1 MPPRKRRSARNP
13 KSDPY
18 DALAGVL
25 AGVGTGIVAFGIVAH
40 SRNAE
45 ASTVT
50 SRINPSTRLADLRG
64 EYAAMY
70 AAAQIRPERLAS
82 VDALVSTLA
91 SHRDRYEGLSRDTGV
106 PWYVI
111 AVVHA
116 MEGGGSSGRFTGHLH
131 NGDTLAHRT
140 TSYPPNRPVAPPA
153 AGEGQPYTWEE
164 SGRDALSRW
173 RSVTDWSLPAT
184 LWRLEGYNGFG
195 TRGHGVPTPYL
206 WSFTD
211 QYVKGKYTSD
221 GPAGWNP
228 DFVSRQVGAAAIL
241 KRMEQRGIIPPLA

>member
-1 MPPRKRRSARNP
+1 MR

-45 ASTVT
+45 ASTMPHVN
-50 SRINPSTRLADLRG
+50 RSTKLSDLRG

-70 AAAQIRPERLAS
+70 AAATIKPEALQT
-82 VDALVSTLA
+82 VDRIVTTLT
-91 SHRDRYEGLSRDTGV
+91 SHRDRYEAASRASGV

-111 AVVHA
+111 AAIHSL
-116 MEGGGSSGRFTGHLH
+116 EGGGQSGDFSRHLH
-131 NGDTLAHRT
+131 NGDPLTAQTTHVPAHR
-140 TSYPPNRPVAPPA
+140 PAAPPA
-153 AGEGQPYTWEE
+153 SGHLPYTWEE
-164 SGRDALSRW
+164 SASDALSRW
-173 RSVTDWSLPAT
+173 HGATDWSLPAT

-195 TRGHGVPTPYL
+195 TRGHGLPTPYL
-206 WSFTD
+206 WSYTD
-211 QYVKGKYTSD
+211 RYTKGKYVAD
-221 GPAGWNP
+221 GVWDANA
-228 DFVSRQVGAAAIL
+228 VSRQAGAAALL

>member
-1 MPPRKRRSARNP
+1 MI
-13 KSDPY
+13 
-18 DALAGVL
+18 
-25 AGVGTGIVAFGIVAH
+25 AGVGAGIVVLGIALH
-40 SRNAE
+40 ARNAE
-45 ASTVT
+45 ASTMSNRV
-50 SRINPSTRLADLRG
+50 NQSTKLADLRG

-111 AVVHA
+111 AILHA

-173 RSVTDWSLPAT
+173 RGVTDWSLPAT

-195 TRGHGVPTPYL
+195 TRARGIPTPYL
-206 WSFTD
+206 WSYTD
-211 QYVKGKYTSD
+211 QYAKGKYVAD
-221 GPAGWNP
+221 GVWDANA
-228 DFVSRQVGAAAIL
+228 VSRQVGAAAIL
-241 KRMEQRGIIPPLA
+241 KRMEQRGIIAIPT